1 MRLILIFLI
10 EFMYKILLL
19 VLLIILPSIAHS
31 QRSSQGAGGPKQD
44 RETFEINGLVLEKNS
59 GLPLEFTTVIVKP
72 LKGPRVFGGLT
83 DQKGRYSIEVP
94 KGRYTI
100 SYEFLSF
107 KTITLKDV
115 EIGANMDLETVH
127 LEEDAEALDE
137 VEIIAE
143 KSTMEIKLDRK
154 IYNVGKDMTVRGG
167 TASDVLDNVPS
178 VTVDADGVVSLRGN
192 ENVRILINGK
202 PSGLIGINDT
212 EALRQFPAD
221 AIEKVEVI
229 TSPSARYDAE
239 GTAGILNIILR
250 RDKITGFNG
259 VVIGNIGTPQYYGF
273 STSLNYRLKKVNF
286 FTNIG
291 YSDRESPGMAIYE
304 TNYFSPNARYAYTD
318 QDIDYLRRSKSLNA
332 NIGLEYYF
340 TKETSVTGSFLY
352 RNSDRL
358 NESDNT
364 TNGYNASDAVENT
377 GLRSENE
384 TSDDNVYQFDFNFLH
399 NFKKEGHKLDMDLQ
413 YQDNSDLENSLITN
427 EELYPDEFAKP
438 SEKIISDQ
446 LQKRFLIQTDY
457 VLPLQKDQQVE
468 AGFRINSQD
477 NSNDYQF
484 LNEDMDGNFIVND
497 SLTNLFEYDE
507 RISAVYGQYGNKIGK
522 FSALIGLRFEN
533 TDIGIRSTGKDI
545 DSVANKNYNNLFP
558 TVNLAY
564 ELSET
569 ENITIGYNSRIR
581 RPRSRYIN
589 PFPSQSSQTNIFQGN
604 PDLDPSISNGID
616 AGYYK
621 RWDKVTFNT
630 SVYYSHATDVFQFV
644 SVDTGETTVD
654 GIPIIRT
661 SPINLNTDNRYGW
674 EFSANYTPKKS
685 WRFNGSFNFY
695 SSNTDGAYEGIDFGT
710 SYTSWFARLS
720 SKVLLP
726 AKIDWQTSMMF
737 RGPRENAQSKS
748 KSNFMMNMAFSRDIL
763 KGNGT
768 IVFNVDDI
776 FNSRKRITETTTE
789 TFDQYSEFQRRQRRF
804 RLSFTYRLNQKK
816 ERQRDRQQGG
826 GDDDDDFGT

>member
-1 MRLILIFLI
+1 MNKIFL
-10 EFMYKILLL
+10 LA
-19 VLLIILPSIAHS
+19 LLIILPSIAYS
-31 QRSSQGAGGPKQD
+31 QRPTQGSGPKQE
-44 RETFEINGLVLEKNS
+44 REVFEINGLVLEKTS
-59 GLPLEFTTVIVKP
+59 GLPLEFTTVIIKP

-83 DQKGRYSIEVP
+83 DQKGKYSIEVP
-94 KGRYTI
+94 EGRYTI

-115 EIGANMDLETVH
+115 EIRGNMDLETIH

-154 IYNVGKDMTVRGG
+154 IYNVGKDMTVKGG

-250 RDKITGFNG
+250 RDKINGFNG
-259 VVIGNIGTPQYYGF
+259 IVIGNIGTPQYYGF
-273 STSLNYRLKKVNF
+273 STSLNYRLEKVNF

-291 YSDRESPGMAIYE
+291 YSDRESPGMALYE
-304 TNYFSPNARYAYTD
+304 TEYFSPNARYAYTD

-332 NIGLEYYF
+332 NIGLEYF
-340 TKETSVTGSFLY
+340 FAKETSITGSFLY

-364 TNGYNASDAVENT
+364 INAYNASEALENT

-384 TSDDNVYQFDFNFLH
+384 TSDDNVYQFDLNFLH
-399 NFKKEGHKLDMDLQ
+399 NFKEEGHKLDIDLQ
-413 YQDNSDLENSLITN
+413 YQDNSDFENSLITN
-427 EELYPDEFAKP
+427 EEIYPDVFDKP

-446 LQKRFLIQTDY
+446 MEKRFLIQTDY
-457 VLPLQKDQQVE
+457 VLPLPKDQQVE
-468 AGFRINSQD
+468 AGFRINELES
-477 NSNDYQF
+477 SNDYQF
-484 LNEDMDGNFIVND
+484 FNEDMDGNFIVND

-507 RISAVYGQYGNKIGK
+507 RINAVYGQYGNKIGK
-522 FSALIGLRFEN
+522 FSALLGLRFEN
-533 TDIGIRSTGKDI
+533 TDIGIQSTGKDI

-569 ENITIGYNSRIR
+569 ENITLGYNSRIR
-581 RPRSRYIN
+581 RPRSRFIN

-644 SVDTGETTVD
+644 SVDTGETTED

-695 SSNTDGAYEGIDFGT
+695 SSTTDGAYEGIDFGT

-720 SKVLLP
+720 SKILLP

-768 IVFNVDDI
+768 LVFNVDDI

-789 TFDQYSEFQRRQRRF
+789 TFDQYSEFQRRQRQF

-816 ERQRDRQQGG
+816 ERQRDRPQGG
-826 GDDDDDFGT
+826 GDDDDDFGS

>member
-1 MRLILIFLI
+1 MNRIT
-10 EFMYKILLL
+10 LL
-19 VLLIILPSIAHS
+19 VLLIIIPSIIYS
-31 QRSSQGAGGPKQD
+31 QRPTQGNGPKQD
-44 RETFEINGLVLEKNS
+44 REVFEIKGIVLERTS

-83 DQKGRYSIEVP
+83 DQKGKYSIEVP

-107 KTITLKDV
+107 KTITIKDV
-115 EIGANMDLETVH
+115 EISTDINLETAR

-154 IYNVGKDMTVRGG
+154 IYNVGKDMTVKGG

-202 PSGLIGINDT
+202 PSGLIGLNDT

-221 AIEKVEVI
+221 AIQKVEVI

-250 RDKITGFNG
+250 RDKIMGFNG
-259 VVIGNIGTPQYYGF
+259 VITGNIGTPQYYGF

-286 FTNIG
+286 FTNLG
-291 YSDRESPGMAIYE
+291 YSDRESPGMALYE
-304 TNYFSPNARYAYTD
+304 TDYYSPTARYGHTD
-318 QDIDYLRRSKSLNA
+318 QDIDYLRRRKNLNA

-340 TKETSVTGSFLY
+340 AKETSITGSFLY
-352 RNSDRL
+352 RNSDRI

-364 TNGYNASDAVENT
+364 TNAYNASDELQNT
-377 GLRSENE
+377 SLRSENE
-384 TSDDNVYQFDFNFLH
+384 TDGGNVYQYDFNFLH
-399 NFKKEGHKLDMDLQ
+399 NFKKDGHKLDIDLQ
-413 YQDNSDLENSLITN
+413 YQDNSSLENSLITN
-427 EELYPDEFAKP
+427 EEIYPDTFDKP
-438 SEKIISDQ
+438 SQKIISDQ
-446 LQKRFLIQTDY
+446 LQKRYLVQADY
-457 VLPLQKDQQVE
+457 VLPMNKDQQLE
-468 AGFRINSQD
+468 AGFRINVQD

-484 LNEDMDGNFIVND
+484 FNEDANGDFIVND

-507 RISAVYGQYGNKIGK
+507 QINAAYGQYGRKIGQ
-522 FSALIGLRFEN
+522 FSALLGLRFEN
-533 TDIGIRSTGKDI
+533 TDIDIKSTGKET
-545 DSVANKNYNNLFP
+545 DSVVAKNYNNLFP

-569 ENITIGYNSRIR
+569 ENITLGYNSRIR

-630 SVYYSHATDVFQFV
+630 SIYYSHATDVFQFV
-644 SVDTGETTVD
+644 RFDTGETTED

-674 EFSANYTPKKS
+674 EFSANYAPKKS

-695 SSNTDGAYEGIDFGT
+695 SSNTEGAYEGVDYGT
-710 SYTSWFARLS
+710 SYNSWFARFT
-720 SKVLLP
+720 SKILLP

-748 KSNFMMNMAFSRDIL
+748 KSNFTMNMAFSKDIL

-768 IVFNVDDI
+768 IVFNVDDL
-776 FNSRKRITETTTE
+776 FNTRKRMTETSTD
-789 TFDQYSEFQRRQRRF
+789 TFDQYSEFQYRQRQF
-804 RLSFTYRLNQKK
+804 RLSFTYRFNQKK
-816 ERQRDRQQGG
+816 ERQRERPQGG
-826 GDDDDDFGT
+826 GDDDENFGS